1 MPLLFDH
8 GEAPEI
14 RLSQYFL
21 QRSPFPALRPSTGPI
36 LERIEEGEEEYT
48 ELSNSIDTAPD
59 EPKEENRDDDI
70 FSELGDKTTDYE
82 VETIP
87 VEAVMDSSSTVAH
100 SQVSGSSSRRRR
112 RCRRRPEGR
121 RPKLS
126 KLAGVGRAGAQG
138 DGLLKLTPL
147 LTLALTIPADAHAHA
162 DARAEDHA
170 AARADGHADAR
181 ADNQEVAADGA
192 AQGSSDDAPGSS
204 DDGPHEVCAETAMLG
219 PELASLTEKC
229 DPRHGKYVACCLR
242 YREDRSPTGLK

>member
-36 LERIEEGEEEYT
+36 LERIEESEKEYT
-48 ELSNSIDTAPD
+48 ELSNSIDTALD

-70 FSELGDKTTDYE
+70 FSESGDETTDCE

-100 SQVSGSSSRRRR
+100 SQVFGSSSRRRR

-138 DGLLKLTPL
+138 DRLLKLTPL
-147 LTLALTIPADAHAHA
+147 LTLALTTPADAHAHA

-170 AARADGHADAR
+170 AARADGH
-181 ADNQEVAADGA
+181 ADGA

-219 PELASLTEKC
+219 PEPASLTEKC
-229 DPRHGKYVACCLR
+229 DLRHGKYVACCLR